1 MIAIRQK
8 VLVIGLDLPD
18 GGTGTKPMVQKFSK
32 QMVHD
37 DISNAHTAGYDC
49 TVIDINPSD
58 QEPAKQELQ
67 KKLQTQQW
75 DLFVIGFG
83 IRGNRAFTTLFEE
96 IVNACVESSPGTRFG
111 FAPTPDGVFRTIMR
125 VLPPR

>member
-1 MIAIRQK
+1 MLASRQK
-8 VLVIGLDLPD
+8 VLVIGLILPD
-18 GGTGTKPMVQKFSK
+18 RDTGTVPAGGKFNK

-37 DISNAHTAGYDC
+37 DISNARTADYDC
-49 TVIDINPSD
+49 TVIDINPID
-58 QEPAKQELQ
+58 QDPAKQELQ
-67 KKLQTQQW
+67 QKLQAQQW

-111 FAPTPDGVFRTIMR
+111 FAPTPDGVCRTILR
-125 VLPPR
+125 VLPPQ